1 MSSTPLSR
9 RALMRTAA
17 VGAVAIAAPVGLTAC
32 STESGGDGVS
42 NAGKKLAPWPAYKAF
57 AGPKPDLAPTAE
69 GVQPGYVSYPA
80 DLARSVSRTPGDGST
95 VKVMSVSFGTPP
107 KPASA
112 NKFWQAVEKALGVK
126 IEYTVISQTD
136 YQKKMATVMA
146 GDPGELPDI
155 INIFSGFA
163 LPREAQF
170 VQRRA
175 EDLTPFLSGDAVED
189 YPNLA
194 NIPTHAWRD
203 MGRIG
208 GRIYGIPL
216 ERPLPGS
223 TLWLNEEYFEDA
235 GMKEGWTDQD
245 FAAVAKKGTGGK
257 KYALGAAVGSVFGD
271 GFHSAAHGV
280 HARGWSVKD
289 DGTFLP
295 VVADERYKQMLD
307 FQLGLRKSGSYHP
320 DATSISQIDMIAL
333 YYNGTVGSLQDGFGG
348 YLPKF
353 LEKGR
358 KYTPAP
364 ALPYSV
370 GGTPGGIV
378 GARRSFGY
386 TVVKKAKKERVQ
398 LLLRILDYLAA
409 PFGSKEWELVHY
421 GVEGTH
427 FTRAKDGSPEPNA
440 LGQVENNT
448 NLPLKY
454 LAEGPQAL
462 FVPGMP
468 DAVKA
473 LHAWQ
478 VKTVPNAVRNASYGL
493 QSRTY
498 TAQGTTLETLLK
510 DTATGIIAGRTP
522 LSEWDATV
530 KTWRQRGGDR
540 MAEEFAKDYA
550 ANN

>member
-9 RALMRTAA
+9 RALIRTAA
-17 VGAVAIAAPVGLTAC
+17 VGAVAIAAPVGLTGC

-69 GVQPGYVSYPA
+69 GVQPGYTSYPA
-80 DLARSVSRTPGDGST
+80 DLTRSVSRTPGDGST

-223 TLWLNEEYFEDA
+223 TLWLNEEYFEGA

-307 FQLGLRKSGSYHP
+307 FQLGLRKAGSYHP

-409 PFGSKEWELVHY
+409 PFGSEEWELVHY
-421 GVEGTH
+421 GLEGTH

-478 VKTVPNAVRNASYGL
+478 VKTVPHTVRNASYGL

>member
-17 VGAVAIAAPVGLTAC
+17 VGTLALAAPAALTAC

-42 NAGKKLAPWPAYKAF
+42 NAGKKLAPWPGYKAF

-69 GVQPGYVSYPA
+69 GVQPGYTSYPS
-80 DLARSVSRTPGDGST
+80 DLAQSVSRTPGDGST

-107 KPASA
+107 KPAAS
-112 NKFWQAVEKALGVK
+112 NRFWQAVEKALGVK
-126 IEYTVISQTD
+126 IEYTVISQSD

-223 TLWLNEEYFEDA
+223 TLWLNEEYFEAA

-245 FAAVAKKGTGGK
+245 FAAVAKKGTSGK
-257 KYALGAAVGSVFGD
+257 KYALGAAVGSTFGD

-280 HARGWSVKD
+280 HARGWSVKE

-295 VVADERYKQMLD
+295 SAADERYKQMLD
-307 FQLGLRKSGSYHP
+307 FQSRLRKAGSYHP
-320 DATSISQIDMIAL
+320 DATSISQLDMIAL
-333 YYNGTVGSLQDGFGG
+333 YYNGTVGSVQDGFGG

-353 LEKGR
+353 LEPSR
-358 KYTPAP
+358 KYTPAA

-386 TVVKKAKKERVQ
+386 TILKKAKKERVQ
-398 LLLRILDYLAA
+398 LLLRVLDYLAA

-427 FTRAKDGSPEPNA
+427 FTRAKDGSPEPND

-478 VKTVPNAVRNASYGL
+478 TKTVPHAIRNASYGL

-498 TAQGTTLETLLK
+498 TSQGTTLDTLLK

-540 MAEEFAKDYA
+540 MAEEFAEDYA